1 VGGPRGK
8 KRRALWIALAAIVVI
23 AAGGGIIMSR
33 SMLPAPAVSAESGT
47 LVVTTNPPGAQAFI
61 DGRPQGVTPVT
72 LTLQAGAHKLEL
84 RGSGEPRT
92 IPVTI
97 TAGKELAQY
106 VELPK
111 AAAAVGQLQVKSEP
125 SGARVSVD
133 GTPRGTAPVLVTN
146 LAPGEHSVVLESDQG
161 TVRQTVTVESGST
174 AALVVPLGGGTQSS
188 PASGW
193 VTVSS
198 PIVVQLFENGQLLG
212 SSQSDRVMVTAGRH
226 DVTLVNDALGY
237 RDTRTVQV
245 PAGKTATMSV
255 EIPKGTIALNAQP
268 WAEVWIDGEKIGETP
283 IGNYQLQ
290 VGTHDVLFRH
300 PELGEQHYSTTVTLK
315 APARLSVDMSRK

>member
-1 VGGPRGK
+1 
-8 KRRALWIALAAIVVI
+8 
-23 AAGGGIIMSR
+23 
-33 SMLPAPAVSAESGT
+33 
-47 LVVTTNPPGAQAFI
+47 VTTNPPGAQAFV

-72 LTLQAGAHKLEL
+72 LTLAAGAHKLEL

-92 IPVTI
+92 LPVTI

-125 SGARVSVD
+125 SGARVSID
-133 GTPRGTAPVLVTN
+133 GTPRGTAPVIVTN
-146 LAPGEHSVVLESDQG
+146 LAPGEHNVVLESEQG

-174 AALVVPLGGGTQSS
+174 AALVVPLGGGTQS
-188 PASGW
+188 PQASGGW
-193 VTVSS
+193 VSIAS
-198 PIVVQLFENGQLLG
+198 PVVVQLFENGQLLG

-226 DVTLVNDALGY
+226 ELTLVNDALGY

-245 PAGKTATMSV
+245 PAGRTTSLSV

-283 IGNYQLQ
+283 IGNYQLT

-300 PELGEQHYSTTVTLK
+300 PELGEQHYTTTVTLK
-315 APARLSVDMSRK
+315 APARLSVDLRKK